1 MIFLSFPYLIHL
13 LYQFERIGAR
23 PKTHKNNFLFSNE
36 NIKSNESKK
45 YVILNTNKEFQGAKQ
60 MQNILFWVI
69 LSLILILGV
78 FVTITLFRVSTHIQN
93 INKTLE
99 YQYNLIV
106 KMQSLLKTKSAT
118 NAVAENAEMIY
129 QDLLQNLIPVMATI
143 GIMPRNTTEH
153 PLWRALGGIMD
164 EYAKNP
170 FALEKLRR
178 AIKLDTDVARN
189 IENYISRADRLL
201 RHLNATEPDGILA
214 STFTDGLLGQSL
226 AFFTQ
231 AQTLANQEH
240 NE

>member
-1 MIFLSFPYLIHL
+1 
-13 LYQFERIGAR
+13 
-23 PKTHKNNFLFSNE
+23 
-36 NIKSNESKK
+36 
-45 YVILNTNKEFQGAKQ
+45 
-60 MQNILFWVI
+60 MQNTLFLVAIL
-69 LSLILILGV
+69 LILVLAAIITIVV
-78 FVTITLFRVSTHIQN
+78 FHANTRIQN

-106 KMQSLLKTKSAT
+106 KMQSVLKTKSAT

-129 QDLLQNLIPVMATI
+129 QDLLQNLVPVMAAI
-143 GIMPRNTTEH
+143 NVMPRNTTEH

-178 AIKLDTDVARN
+178 AIKLDADVARN
-189 IENYISRADRLL
+189 IENYVSRADRLL

-214 STFTDGLLGQSL
+214 ATFTDGLLGQSL
-226 AFFTQ
+226 TFFTQ
-231 AQTLANQEH
+231 AQTLATQEH